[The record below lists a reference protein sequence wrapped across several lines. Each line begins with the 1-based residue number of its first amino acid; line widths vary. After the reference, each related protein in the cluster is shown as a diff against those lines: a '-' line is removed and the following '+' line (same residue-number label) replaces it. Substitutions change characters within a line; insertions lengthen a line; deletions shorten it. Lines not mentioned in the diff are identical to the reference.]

1 MDAIQS
7 KDAKAKAK
15 SKSLESQLEKMKQR
29 EAAIVAR
36 RQELEA
42 KVAKKKRS
50 QRTRAFV
57 CMGALM
63 EKLMKEDDA
72 LRQRV
77 LHDAAGENIHNRS
90 GLGRYW
96 TEFMTTEEEIAM
108 SKMQRKKSEKS
119 SADANDGKQEN
130 EQTDN
135 C

>member
-1 MDAIQS
+1 MDDIQS
-7 KDAKAKAK
+7 KATKAKAK

-77 LHDAAGENIHNRS
+77 LHAAEMENIHNRL
-90 GLGRYW
+90 GLGGYW
-96 TEFMTTEEEIAM
+96 PKFMPTAEEVNAAK
-108 SKMQRKKSEKS
+108 STKKSKKQR
-119 SADANDGKQEN
+119 SAAGGNQSGESG
-130 EQTDN
+130 ES
-135 C
+135 

>member
-1 MDAIQS
+1 
-7 KDAKAKAK
+7 
-15 SKSLESQLEKMKQR
+15 MKQR

-77 LHDAAGENIHNRS
+77 LHAAVMENIHNRL
-90 GLGRYW
+90 GLGGYW
-96 TEFMTTEEEIAM
+96 PEYT
-108 SKMQRKKSEKS
+108 S
-119 SADANDGKQEN
+119 SLMMPLFSMIVCAV
-130 EQTDN
+130 T
-135 C
+135 

>member
-1 MDAIQS
+1 MDDIQS

-77 LHDAAGENIHNRS
+77 LHAAVMENIHNRL
-90 GLGRYW
+90 GLGGYW
-96 TEFMTTEEEIAM
+96 PEFMPTAEEVNAAK
-108 SKMQRKKSEKS
+108 STKKSKKQR
-119 SADANDGKQEN
+119 SAAGGNQSGESG
-130 EQTDN
+130 ES
-135 C
+135 